1 MLPKTNNNNN
11 NNIYDTNKLSS
22 LVIDSKEGFKN
33 DKPIVI
39 TTALPYAN
47 GEIHLG
53 HISSTYL
60 PADIFTRFLRI
71 SKKVVF
77 HVGASDDFGT
87 PIIIK
92 AEKENKTPK
101 DFVDYWN
108 KRDIEDFNAIGISF
122 DKFYKTS
129 SIENQKFVQ
138 YVFNKLNIN
147 GHIYEKEVIQFYCD
161 FDKKFLP
168 DRYVIGICPYCKS
181 KDQYSDLCE
190 KCGRV
195 PEEILEPKCGICGQ
209 SPIKKRSKHFFF
221 KLSNF
226 SFELKK
232 WLTDNKNL
240 QVDIKNYVLHWINE
254 GLEDWDITRDLD
266 WGINIPLDDAKGK
279 VFYGWF
285 DNHLCYISTFNALM
299 KEKLGKNDGKDIW
312 NNSYIY
318 HFIGKDIIYHHFL
331 FLPAIRMGINREYK
345 LPDYIPVRGHLM
357 LHNKKI
363 SKSRNWYIGLKE
375 FISIFNPDFLR
386 FYIAIIS
393 PSTQDDVNFDWDV
406 FFSNINNDLID
417 NIGNFVNRTL
427 SFTQKTF
434 DGIVPEPRVYHE
446 EDRNAIDAIMNI
458 AKQTEEF
465 LKRAESDKALKTIL
479 KFSNFFNQYFQKK
492 EPWANKNSSAA
503 TTLYISINAV
513 RALAILLYPFIP
525 NSAEKIWS
533 QLNNDYKL
541 QEESWESLSL
551 LKILPSHRIGN
562 ISPIFKK
569 IERKEIEKE
578 KRKLGSIDGSRD
590 KKNG

>member
-1 MLPKTNNNNN
+1 MLSNTNINNCYTN
-11 NNIYDTNKLSS
+11 NKLSS
-22 LVIDSKEGFKN
+22 HSLNSKEELEAN
-33 DKPIVI
+33 KPIVI

-71 SKKVVF
+71 SQKKVF

-87 PIIIK
+87 PILIK
-92 AEKENKTPK
+92 AEKENKTPQE
-101 DFVDYWN
+101 FVDYWN
-108 KRDIEDFNAIGISF
+108 KRDLEDFNAIGISF

-138 YVFNKLNIN
+138 CIFNKLRSN

-161 FDKKFLP
+161 FDNKFLP
-168 DRYVIGICPYCKS
+168 DRYVIGICPYCRS
-181 KDQYSDLCE
+181 NDQYSDLCE

-209 SPIKKRSKHFFF
+209 SPIKKTSKHYFF

-226 SFELKK
+226 SFELKE
-232 WLTDNKNL
+232 WLTRNKNL
-240 QVDIKNYVLHWINE
+240 QEDIKNYVLHWIGE

-266 WGINIPLDDAKGK
+266 WGIRIPLEDAKGK

-285 DNHLCYISTFNALM
+285 DNHLCYISTFNALI
-299 KEKLGKNDGKDIW
+299 KERIGRHGKDIW
-312 NNSYIY
+312 NTSSIY

-331 FLPAIRMGINREYK
+331 FLPAIRMGINGEYK

-375 FISIFNPDFLR
+375 FISLFKPDFLR
-386 FYIAIIS
+386 FYIALIS
-393 PSTQDDVNFDWDV
+393 TSSQDDINFDWDI
-406 FFSNINNDLID
+406 FYSTINNELID
-417 NIGNFVNRTL
+417 NIGNFINRTL
-427 SFTQKTF
+427 SFIKKNY
-434 DGIVPEPRVYHE
+434 DGIVPEPGVYYE
-446 EDRNAIDAIMNI
+446 EDKNGIKAIMNI
-458 AKQTEEF
+458 AKDTGEF
-465 LKRAESDKALKTIL
+465 LHKTETDKALKTIL
-479 KFSNFFNQYFQKK
+479 KFSNFFNQYFQRK
-492 EPWANKNSSAA
+492 EPWCNKNSTAP

-513 RALAILLYPFIP
+513 RALAILLSPFIP
-525 NSAEKIWS
+525 KSAEIIWS
-533 QLNNDYKL
+533 QLNNNDKL
-541 QEESWESLSL
+541 HEESWEGLSL
-551 LKILPSHRIGN
+551 LKIPPGHRIGN
-562 ISPIFKK
+562 ISPVFKK

-578 KRKLGSIDGSRD
+578 KIKLGSID
-590 KKNG
+590 

>member
-1 MLPKTNNNNN
+1 MLSKPNSNNFYTN
-11 NNIYDTNKLSS
+11 NKLSS
-22 LVIDSKEGFKN
+22 YSLNSKEELEAN
-33 DKPIVI
+33 KPIVI

-71 SKKVVF
+71 SKMKVF

-87 PIIIK
+87 PILIK

-101 DFVDYWN
+101 EFVDYWN
-108 KRDIEDFNAIGISF
+108 RRDLEDFNAIGISF

-138 YVFNKLNIN
+138 YIFNKLRSN

-161 FDKKFLP
+161 FDNKFLP
-168 DRYVIGICPYCKS
+168 DRYVIGICPYCRS

-209 SPIKKRSKHFFF
+209 SPIKKTSKHYFF

-226 SFELKK
+226 SFELKE
-232 WLTDNKNL
+232 WLTKNKNL
-240 QVDIKNYVLHWINE
+240 QEDIKNYVLHWIGE

-266 WGINIPLDDAKGK
+266 WGIKIPLEDAKGK

-285 DNHLCYISTFNALM
+285 DNHLCYISTFNALI
-299 KEKLGKNDGKDIW
+299 KERIGRHGKDIW
-312 NNSYIY
+312 NTSSIY

-375 FISIFNPDFLR
+375 FISLFKPDFLR
-386 FYIAIIS
+386 FYIALIS
-393 PSTQDDVNFDWDV
+393 TSSQDDINFDWDI
-406 FFSNINNDLID
+406 FYSTINNELID
-417 NIGNFVNRTL
+417 NIGNFINRTL
-427 SFTQKTF
+427 SFIKKNY
-434 DGIVPEPRVYHE
+434 DGIVPEPGVYYE
-446 EDRNAIDAIMNI
+446 EDKNGIKAIMNI
-458 AKQTEEF
+458 AKDTGEF
-465 LKRAESDKALKTIL
+465 LHKTETDKALKTIL
-479 KFSNFFNQYFQKK
+479 KFSNFFNQYFQRK
-492 EPWANKNSSAA
+492 EPWCNKDSTAH

-513 RALAILLYPFIP
+513 RALAILLSPFIP
-525 NSAEKIWS
+525 KSAEIIWS
-533 QLNNDYKL
+533 QLNNNDKVH
-541 QEESWESLSL
+541 EESWEGLSL
-551 LKILPSHRIGN
+551 LKIPPGHRIGN

-578 KRKLGSIDGSRD
+578 KIKLGSID
-590 KKNG
+590 

>member
-1 MLPKTNNNNN
+1 MLSNTNINNCYTN
-11 NNIYDTNKLSS
+11 NKLSS
-22 LVIDSKEGFKN
+22 HSLNSKEELEAN
-33 DKPIVI
+33 KPIVI

-71 SKKVVF
+71 SQKKVF

-87 PIIIK
+87 PILIK
-92 AEKENKTPK
+92 AEKENKTPQE
-101 DFVDYWN
+101 FVDYWN
-108 KRDIEDFNAIGISF
+108 KRDLEDFNAIGISF

-138 YVFNKLNIN
+138 CIFNKLRSN

-161 FDKKFLP
+161 FDNKFLP
-168 DRYVIGICPYCKS
+168 DRYVIGICPYCRS

-209 SPIKKRSKHFFF
+209 SPIKKTSKHYFF

-226 SFELKK
+226 SFELKE
-232 WLTDNKNL
+232 WLTRNKNL
-240 QVDIKNYVLHWINE
+240 QEDIKNYVLHWIGE

-266 WGINIPLDDAKGK
+266 WGIRIPLEDAKGK

-285 DNHLCYISTFNALM
+285 DNHLCYISTFNALI
-299 KEKLGKNDGKDIW
+299 KERIGRHGKDIW
-312 NNSYIY
+312 NTSSIY

-331 FLPAIRMGINREYK
+331 FLPAIRMGINGEYK

-375 FISIFNPDFLR
+375 FISLFKPDFLR
-386 FYIAIIS
+386 FYIALIS
-393 PSTQDDVNFDWDV
+393 TSSQDDINFDWDI
-406 FFSNINNDLID
+406 FYSTINNELID
-417 NIGNFVNRTL
+417 NIGNFINRTL
-427 SFTQKTF
+427 SFIKKNY
-434 DGIVPEPRVYHE
+434 DGIVPEPGVYYE
-446 EDRNAIDAIMNI
+446 EDKNGIKAIMNI
-458 AKQTEEF
+458 AKDTGEF
-465 LKRAESDKALKTIL
+465 LHKTETDKALKTIL
-479 KFSNFFNQYFQKK
+479 KFSNFFNQYFQRK
-492 EPWANKNSSAA
+492 EPWCNKDSTAP

-513 RALAILLYPFIP
+513 RALAILLSPFIP
-525 NSAEKIWS
+525 KSAEIIWS
-533 QLNNDYKL
+533 QLNNNDKL
-541 QEESWESLSL
+541 HEESWEGLSL
-551 LKILPSHRIGN
+551 LKIPPGHRIGN
-562 ISPIFKK
+562 ISPVFKK

-578 KRKLGSIDGSRD
+578 KIKLGSID
-590 KKNG
+590 

>member
-1 MLPKTNNNNN
+1 
-11 NNIYDTNKLSS
+11 
-22 LVIDSKEGFKN
+22 
-33 DKPIVI
+33 
-39 TTALPYAN
+39 
-47 GEIHLG
+47 
-53 HISSTYL
+53 
-60 PADIFTRFLRI
+60 
-71 SKKVVF
+71 
-77 HVGASDDFGT
+77 
-87 PIIIK
+87 
-92 AEKENKTPK
+92 
-101 DFVDYWN
+101 
-108 KRDIEDFNAIGISF
+108 
-122 DKFYKTS
+122 
-129 SIENQKFVQ
+129 
-138 YVFNKLNIN
+138 
-147 GHIYEKEVIQFYCD
+147 
-161 FDKKFLP
+161 
-168 DRYVIGICPYCKS
+168 
-181 KDQYSDLCE
+181 
-190 KCGRV
+190 
-195 PEEILEPKCGICGQ
+195 
-209 SPIKKRSKHFFF
+209 
-221 KLSNF
+221 
-226 SFELKK
+226 
-232 WLTDNKNL
+232 
-240 QVDIKNYVLHWINE
+240 
-254 GLEDWDITRDLD
+254 
-266 WGINIPLDDAKGK
+266 
-279 VFYGWF
+279 
-285 DNHLCYISTFNALM
+285 M
-299 KEKLGKNDGKDIW
+299 KEKLGKKDGKDIW

-427 SFTQKTF
+427 SFTQKKF

-446 EDRNAIDAIMNI
+446 EDKIAIDAIMNI
-458 AKQTEEF
+458 AKQTGEF
-465 LKRAESDKALKTIL
+465 LKKAETDKALKTIL

-533 QLNNDYKL
+533 QLNNDDKL
-541 QEESWESLSL
+541 QEQSWESLSL

>member
-1 MLPKTNNNNN
+1 MLSYTNSNNCYTN
-11 NNIYDTNKLSS
+11 NKLSS
-22 LVIDSKEGFKN
+22 YSLNSKEELEAN
-33 DKPIVI
+33 KPIVI

-71 SKKVVF
+71 SKRKVF
-77 HVGASDDFGT
+77 HVSASDDFGT
-87 PIIIK
+87 PILIK

-101 DFVDYWN
+101 EFVDYWN
-108 KRDIEDFNAIGISF
+108 RRDLEDFNAIGISF

-138 YVFNKLNIN
+138 CIFNKLRSN

-161 FDKKFLP
+161 FDNKFLP
-168 DRYVIGICPYCKS
+168 DRYVIGICPYCRS

-209 SPIKKRSKHFFF
+209 SPIKKTSKHYFF

-226 SFELKK
+226 SFELKE
-232 WLTDNKNL
+232 WLTRNKNL
-240 QVDIKNYVLHWINE
+240 QEDIKNYVLHWIGE

-266 WGINIPLDDAKGK
+266 WGIKIPLEDAKGK

-285 DNHLCYISTFNALM
+285 DNHLCYISTFNALI
-299 KEKLGKNDGKDIW
+299 KERIGRHGKDIW
-312 NNSYIY
+312 NTSSIY

-331 FLPAIRMGINREYK
+331 FLPAIRMGINGEYK

-375 FISIFNPDFLR
+375 FISLFKPDFLR
-386 FYIAIIS
+386 FYIALIS
-393 PSTQDDVNFDWDV
+393 TSSQDDINFDWDI
-406 FFSNINNDLID
+406 FYSTINNELID
-417 NIGNFVNRTL
+417 NIGNFINRTL
-427 SFTQKTF
+427 SFIKKNY
-434 DGIVPEPRVYHE
+434 DGIVPEPGVYYE
-446 EDRNAIDAIMNI
+446 EDKNGIKAIMNI
-458 AKQTEEF
+458 AKDTGEF
-465 LKRAESDKALKTIL
+465 LHKTETDKALKTIL
-479 KFSNFFNQYFQKK
+479 KFSNFFNQYFQRK
-492 EPWANKNSSAA
+492 EQWCNKDSTAP

-513 RALAILLYPFIP
+513 RALAILLSPFIP
-525 NSAEKIWS
+525 KSAEIIWS
-533 QLNNDYKL
+533 QLNNNDKL
-541 QEESWESLSL
+541 HEESWEGLSL
-551 LKILPSHRIGN
+551 LKIPPGHRIGK
-562 ISPIFKK
+562 ISPLFKK
-569 IERKEIEKE
+569 IDRNEIEKE
-578 KRKLGSIDGSRD
+578 KTKLGTI
-590 KKNG
+590 N

>member
-1 MLPKTNNNNN
+1 MLSNTNINNCYTN
-11 NNIYDTNKLSS
+11 NKLSS
-22 LVIDSKEGFKN
+22 HSLNSKEELEAN
-33 DKPIVI
+33 KPIVI

-71 SKKVVF
+71 SQKKVF

-87 PIIIK
+87 PILIK
-92 AEKENKTPK
+92 AEKENKTPQE
-101 DFVDYWN
+101 FVDYWN
-108 KRDIEDFNAIGISF
+108 KRDLEDFNAIGISF

-138 YVFNKLNIN
+138 CIFNKLRSN

-161 FDKKFLP
+161 FDNKFLP
-168 DRYVIGICPYCKS
+168 DRYVIGICPYCRS
-181 KDQYSDLCE
+181 NDQYSDLCE

-209 SPIKKRSKHFFF
+209 SPIKKTSKHYFF

-226 SFELKK
+226 SFELKE
-232 WLTDNKNL
+232 WLTRNKNL
-240 QVDIKNYVLHWINE
+240 QEDIKNYVLHWIGE

-266 WGINIPLDDAKGK
+266 WGIRIPLEDAKGK

-285 DNHLCYISTFNALM
+285 DNHLCYISTFNALI
-299 KEKLGKNDGKDIW
+299 KERIGRHGKDIW
-312 NNSYIY
+312 NTSSIY

-331 FLPAIRMGINREYK
+331 FLPAIRMGINGEYK

-375 FISIFNPDFLR
+375 FISLFKPDFLR
-386 FYIAIIS
+386 FYIALIS
-393 PSTQDDVNFDWDV
+393 TSSQDDINFDWDI
-406 FFSNINNDLID
+406 FYSTINNELID
-417 NIGNFVNRTL
+417 NIGNFINRTL
-427 SFTQKTF
+427 SFIKKNY
-434 DGIVPEPRVYHE
+434 DGIVPEPGVYYE
-446 EDRNAIDAIMNI
+446 EDKNGIKAIVNI
-458 AKQTEEF
+458 AKDTGEF
-465 LKRAESDKALKTIL
+465 LHKTETDKALKTIL
-479 KFSNFFNQYFQKK
+479 KFSNFFNQYFQRK
-492 EPWANKNSSAA
+492 EPWCNKNSTAP

-513 RALAILLYPFIP
+513 RALAILLSPFIP
-525 NSAEKIWS
+525 KSAEIIWS
-533 QLNNDYKL
+533 QLNNNDKL
-541 QEESWESLSL
+541 HEESWEGLSL
-551 LKILPSHRIGN
+551 LKIPPGHRIGN
-562 ISPIFKK
+562 ISPVFKK

-578 KRKLGSIDGSRD
+578 KIKLGSID
-590 KKNG
+590 